1 MKDYLR
7 RFSVDFTKEVEEIF
21 SLAEENVDMR
31 GFNRMSGVDFVEA
44 TVRIYRE
51 REEKNCDSE
60 YLSSVIKGL
69 SQEDYDSLVNDL
81 EDLSNRIGEVGA
93 YDGVDLSDN
102 FIKIIRNFKKHVT
115 NVEEIT
121 TGLVVSIILGEDS
134 DSVDDLILTLNSYRI
149 ELDRLIKNL
158 VSEASIKNLAKVIK
172 SKIEESMEDDCD
184 LRRKK
189 GYDDL
194 TDNEK
199 KLADYLE
206 GEGKNK
212 SLNDK
217 VRAVIEILGG
227 ENGKRKKK
235 EKDNFKKAFEVAGA
249 NDKGISGV
257 EVDPDSKTPTLDLC
271 AINMNSKAVSNKG
284 YDPVIGREKEIDEV
298 IRILGCRINNSPM
311 LLGDPGCGKTA
322 IVENLAELIAKNDPK
337 IPAGLKGKQIY
348 NLDINGVVAGC
359 TFRGQFEER
368 LQNIIKEVIKAD
380 NIILFI
386 DEIHNMV
393 GAGSSGNTT
402 TGDMS
407 NILKPFLSRG
417 DIQVIG
423 STTVAEFRKVIEKDK
438 ALVRRFDP
446 LFIGEPD
453 IEDTVAIVK
462 GLAKSKYES
471 FHKVK
476 YHNDALRAC
485 VEWSGRYLTDQFFP
499 AKAIK
504 IMDKAGANVKIEKP
518 IDRSKINELQGK
530 IDELTGERNDVIANK
545 PDEWDRAS
553 EIDKQIKSLQEELK
567 KAEADLEKKLVWPIV
582 EVEDIAKVISST
594 TNIPLDRIKSS
605 DLDKLRDMKSEL
617 EDKIIGQDEA
627 IEELSISL
635 QQNMLGLR
643 DPNKPIAS
651 FLFVGPTGCGKTKIS
666 KTVAEKFFGSNKNL
680 VTIACS
686 EYMEDWAESK
696 LLGSAPGYVGS
707 ETEPRLYI
715 LKRQPYS
722 LILVDEIE
730 KSSSNLYNIWLNMLE
745 EGEVT
750 LSNGEKL
757 SCKNCI
763 IIFTGNVGTKSLEI
777 KGNGIGFSKL
787 EGEEKKKADVS
798 TVMKEVEK
806 EFRPEFLNRLTKVVV
821 FNSLEKEDLYKIFDL
836 ELKELHDR
844 LLKDSKLNINVTS
857 KLKDLVIS
865 KVEPKYG
872 ARSLKRLINDYIQ
885 REICKKILKDSV
897 DIKGKKATVDLDQDE
912 NVVVTFK

>member
-7 RFSVDFTKEVEEIF
+7 RFSVDFSKEVDEIF
-21 SLAEENVDMR
+21 SLAEENVGMR

-51 REEKNCDSE
+51 REEKSCDSE

-93 YDGVDLSDN
+93 YDEVDLSDN
-102 FIKIIRNFKKHVT
+102 FIKIIRSFKKHVT
-115 NVEEIT
+115 NVVEIT
-121 TGLVVSIILGEDS
+121 TGLVVSIVLGEDS

-158 VSEASIKNLAKVIK
+158 VSEASIKNLTKVM
-172 SKIEESMEDDCD
+172 SKIEDDCD
-184 LRRKK
+184 
-189 GYDDL
+189 
-194 TDNEK
+194 
-199 KLADYLE
+199 
-206 GEGKNK
+206 
-212 SLNDK
+212 

-227 ENGKRKKK
+227 GKNGKKKKK

-257 EVDPDSKTPTLDLC
+257 EVDLDSKTPTLDLC
-271 AINMNSKAVSNKG
+271 AINMNSKAISNKG

-322 IVENLAELIAKNDPK
+322 IVENLAELIANNDPK
-337 IPAGLKGKQIY
+337 IPAGLRGKQIY

-393 GAGSSGNTT
+393 GAGSSDKTT

-438 ALVRRFDP
+438 ALVRRFDS

-453 IEDTVAIVK
+453 VEDTVAIVK

-518 IDRSKINELQGK
+518 IDRSKVNELQGK

-567 KAEADLEKKLVWPIV
+567 KAEADLEKKLVWPVV

-897 DIKGKKATVDLDQDE
+897 DIKGKKAIVDLDQDE